1 MPMNKL
7 NQGGEGPVC
16 WKLQDIDEGNF
27 RWSKKWKDNPM
38 LLDWEN

>member
-27 RWSKKWKDNPM
+27 RWFKEM
-38 LLDWEN
+38 ER